1 MLRVQHEV
9 EEKRQNLIALQGRIN
24 KMRSEEDRAKRHI
37 SLARRQADFIST
49 LQAEKQRA
57 RDEKARLMQEQVRKE
72 EESRRRLNGDRHGQ
86 M

>member
-1 MLRVQHEV
+1 M

-49 LQAEKQRA
+49 
-57 RDEKARLMQEQVRKE
+57 M
-72 EESRRRLNGDRHGQ
+72 
-86 M
+86 

>member
-1 MLRVQHEV
+1 MIRVQHEV
-9 EEKRQNLIALQGRIN
+9 EEKRQNVIALQGRIN

-49 LQAEKQRA
+49 MQAEKQRA
-57 RDEKARLMQEQVRKE
+57 RDEKAKFIQDQVRKE
-72 EESRRRLNGDRHGQ
+72 EESRRKLLGDRQGQ